1 MESTNTNQQFWSP
14 ESPVAQPHFDD
25 EATLLSARPV
35 VPIEKIAV
43 KTGFPPPWVLG
54 FALAGALVLGVAA
67 TAIYF
72 SQFRTT
78 GPQPVSSVDTLSSG
92 AEGVGSKP
100 IVNDPVTTDATVDSN
115 TTTAAKA
122 PVSDSLTTRPLKSS
136 DTVSTKPAFR
146 RVTGAPGR
154 SSESEHETREERRA
168 AKREV
173 KEQRRA
179 NHERRESK
187 QSDAVLRIRDIFEGP
202 SRP

>member
-1 MESTNTNQQFWSP
+1 MGLRFSLRTMESTNTNQQFWSP

-54 FALAGALVLGVAA
+54 FALAGALFLGMAA

-92 AEGVGSKP
+92 AEGVAAKS
-100 IVNDPVTTDATVDSN
+100 IASEPVTKTTDSTVDSN
-115 TTTAAKA
+115 TPAKSQI
-122 PVSDSLTTRPLKSS
+122 SDSLAPRPLNSS

-146 RVTGAPGR
+146 RVTVAPGR
-154 SSESEHETREERRA
+154 SSESERIE
-168 AKREV
+168 K
-173 KEQRRA
+173 
-179 NHERRESK
+179 
-187 QSDAVLRIRDIFEGP
+187 AVLN
-202 SRP
+202 